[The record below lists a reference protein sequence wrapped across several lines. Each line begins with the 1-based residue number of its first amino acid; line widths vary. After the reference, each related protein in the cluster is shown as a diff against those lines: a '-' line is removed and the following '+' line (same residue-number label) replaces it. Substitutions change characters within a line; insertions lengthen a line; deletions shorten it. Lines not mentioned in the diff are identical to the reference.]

1 MTTRVLSIWPSI
13 APPMSASIE
22 KPMRRFLNPH
32 HLAHRVLAN
41 ISNDSSRH
49 DASWQFARSTKSEQR
64 HGAPQFGG
72 FNDHE
77 RAKTRVVEMISDWV
91 SWTSAKK
98 WFSMPQFCI
107 ASIQNYCSPMRP
119 ILSFTLSLP
128 SFPQAFTPPN
138 GRTNSGLYL
147 LRTLQ

>member
-1 MTTRVLSIWPSI
+1 
-13 APPMSASIE
+13 
-22 KPMRRFLNPH
+22 MRRFLNPH

-77 RAKTRVVEMISDWV
+77 RAKTRVVEMISDWGFLDFREEV
-91 SWTSAKK
+91 V
-98 WFSMPQFCI
+98 QH
-107 ASIQNYCSPMRP
+107 ASILYC
-119 ILSFTLSLP
+119 
-128 SFPQAFTPPN
+128 
-138 GRTNSGLYL
+138 
-147 LRTLQ
+147 